1 MISISIS
8 TSMLLAI
15 THDRKFFAQMIT
27 FTKSYLKKLSSF
39 FTILIFVQASSTLIF
54 STQAFSAQVS
64 EAQIEQFKKLP
75 PSQQKS
81 LAQSMGIDYNDLK
94 SQLSGQ
100 KSNASD
106 EVSNTQVYP
115 RGILFDEEGNPLF
128 EELDQIEK
136 EEEELEKII
145 KPFGY
150 DVFANAPSTFSP
162 TMDIAIPEG
171 YIIGPG
177 DKLSIQVFGKET
189 IDVEMVVS
197 REGEL
202 IFPNLGAFKVA
213 GLSFIELKQFIRN
226 KIQERIIGVNVVVGI
241 ASLRSMRIFVLGD
254 AFKPGPYTLSSLS
267 SVTHALFAA
276 GGMNDIGSLRN
287 IQLKRSGKLIKTIDL
302 YELLIHGDS
311 SNDVLLQSGDVV
323 FIAPVS
329 RTVTVDGEVRRP
341 AIYELKNSDTFA
353 DAIAMAG
360 GFLPSAYAK
369 STIVERYNQSHLRSI
384 VNVDLT
390 DKKQLSAKVREGDYI
405 KVMQTAEMF
414 EQSVTIIG
422 AITRPGKYQWSQGQK
437 VTDLLP
443 SIDSHLLNNADLSYT
458 LIVRETNFARNIE
471 ILQLSLAKAL
481 ANPNSEDNYLLLPS
495 DKIIVFSNVS
505 KIVDELISLD
515 TLAFTQAE
523 LFKKEKLLAK
533 EKYKTKLFWQK
544 YGEENIKYDAD
555 LEEEKT
561 AELVSQSIA
570 QFTGGEIEEE
580 IDIKELGLFSRQRLL
595 LPIIRKLKQQGG
607 AGLSIQLV
615 EIDGQVKY
623 PGVYPLPINGRVDD
637 LIAAAGGVNES
648 AYLAKADITRNEVNS
663 YGVNKHSLTINL
675 ALALKEEQ
683 ENNILLTSKD
693 RVNIHTTPAWSENHV
708 IELRGEFVFPGK
720 YTIRRGESL
729 GELVKKAGGLTDYA
743 YAQGSVFSRVKLKEL
758 EQQNLFKL
766 AGDLRTEMASQSL
779 TKDTPGQSYEEAQM
793 MLSDLTK
800 TQPVGRLVIDLDRIM
815 VKNDYDVLLET
826 GDILYVPTMNNS
838 INVIGQVQVTSS
850 HVYDETLDAYDY
862 LAQSGGSKKRADEDR
877 TYIISANGRI
887 KMMGSGNWFA
897 DDAASRLRPGDTIVV
912 PLDAEYMNNLE
923 LWTNVTGII
932 YNSAVA
938 IAAISGI

>member
-1 MISISIS
+1 
-8 TSMLLAI
+8 
-15 THDRKFFAQMIT
+15 MIT
-27 FTKSYLKKLSSF
+27 FTKKITFTLFFIVLATFITPSF
-39 FTILIFVQASSTLIF
+39 A
-54 STQAFSAQVS
+54 AQVS

-75 PSQQKS
+75 PSQQRS

-94 SQLSGQ
+94 AQLSGK
-100 KSNASD
+100 KSETD
-106 EVSNTQVYP
+106 EEDTNTQVYP
-115 RGILFDEEGNPLF
+115 RGTLFDEEGNPLF
-128 EELDQIEK
+128 EELDEIEK
-136 EEEELEKII
+136 EEEELEKKI

-150 DVFANAPSTFSP
+150 DVFANAPFTFAP

-171 YIIGPG
+171 YIIGSG

-189 IDVEMVVS
+189 LDVEMTVS

-202 IFPNLGAFKVA
+202 VFPNLGAFKVA
-213 GLSFIELKQFIRN
+213 GLTFVELKQFINN
-226 KIQERIIGVNVVVGI
+226 KIKERIIGVNVVVGI

-276 GGMNDIGSLRN
+276 GGINDIGSLRN

-302 YELLIHGDS
+302 YELLINGDS
-311 SNDVLLQSGDVV
+311 SDDVLLQSGDVV
-323 FIAPVS
+323 FIAPVG

-341 AIYELKNSDTFA
+341 AIYELKDSDTFA
-353 DAIAMAG
+353 DAVAMAG

-390 DKKQLSAKVREGDYI
+390 DKTQLSAKVREGDYI
-405 KVMQTAEMF
+405 KVMPTAEMF

-422 AITRPGKYQWSQGQK
+422 AIARPGKYQWNQNQR
-437 VTDLLP
+437 VADLLP
-443 SIDSHLLNNADLSYT
+443 GIDTHLLTNADLNYT
-458 LIVRETNFARNIE
+458 LIVRETDFARNIE
-471 ILQLSLAKAL
+471 ILQLSLAKAIS
-481 ANPNSEDNYLLLPS
+481 NPNSADNLLLLPS
-495 DKIIVFSNVS
+495 DKVIVFSTAS
-505 KIVDELISLD
+505 TIAEELITLD
-515 TLAFTQAE
+515 TLAFTQEE

-544 YGEENIKYDAD
+544 YGEENIQYDVD
-555 LEEEKT
+555 HEEQK
-561 AELVSQSIA
+561 AEALINQSNA
-570 QFTGGEIEEE
+570 QFIGGEIEEE
-580 IDIKELGLFSRQRLL
+580 VDIKELSLFSRQRLL
-595 LPIIRKLKQQGG
+595 LPIIQKLKQQGG
-607 AGLSIQLV
+607 AGLSIQLIEV
-615 EIDGQVKY
+615 DGQVKY

-663 YGVNKHSLTINL
+663 YGVKKHSFTINL
-675 ALALKEEQ
+675 SSALKEEQ
-683 ENNILLTSKD
+683 KDNILLISKD
-693 RVNIHTTPAWSENHV
+693 RLNIHTIPAWSENHV

-729 GELVKKAGGLTDYA
+729 SDLVKKAGGLTNYA
-743 YAQGSVFSRVKLKEL
+743 HAQGSVFSRVKLKEL
-758 EQQNLFKL
+758 EQKNLFKL
-766 AGDLRTEMASQSL
+766 ADDLRIEMASRSL
-779 TKDTPGQSYEEAQM
+779 TKDTAGQSYEEAQM

-815 VKNDYDVLLET
+815 VKNNYDVLLET
-826 GDILYVPTMNNS
+826 GDVLYVPTLNNS

-850 HVYDETLDAYDY
+850 HVYDEALDAHDY
-862 LAQSGGSKKRADEDR
+862 LAQSGGIKKRADESR

-887 KMMGSGNWFA
+887 KMMTSESWFA
-897 DDAASRLRPGDTIVV
+897 DDEASRLRPGDTIVV

>member
-1 MISISIS
+1 
-8 TSMLLAI
+8 
-15 THDRKFFAQMIT
+15 MIT
-27 FTKSYLKKLSSF
+27 LTKKI
-39 FTILIFVQASSTLIF
+39 TIALFILVLATLITPVT
-54 STQAFSAQVS
+54 SSIAAQVS
-64 EAQIEQFKKLP
+64 QAQIEQFKKLP
-75 PSQQKS
+75 ASQQQS
-81 LAQSMGIDYNDLK
+81 LAQSMGIDYKDLT
-94 SQLSGQ
+94 SQLSG
-100 KSNASD
+100 K
-106 EVSNTQVYP
+106 ESNTEDEDTNTQTYP
-115 RGILFDEEGNPLF
+115 RGTLFDEEGNPRF
-128 EELDQIEK
+128 EELDKIEK
-136 EEEELEKII
+136 EELEKQI

-150 DVFANAPSTFSP
+150 DVFANAPFTFAP

-171 YIIGPG
+171 YIIGAG

-189 IDVEMVVS
+189 LDLEMVVS

-202 IFPNLGAFKVA
+202 VFPNLGAFKVA
-213 GLSFIELKQFIRN
+213 GLTFIELKQFIKN
-226 KIQERIIGVNVVVGI
+226 KIKERILGVNVVVGI

-276 GGMNDIGSLRN
+276 GGINDIGSLRN

-311 SNDVLLQSGDVV
+311 SDDVLLQSGDVV
-323 FIAPVS
+323 FIAPVG

-341 AIYELKNSDTFA
+341 AIYELKGSDTFA
-353 DAIAMAG
+353 DAIAMAS

-390 DKKQLSAKVREGDYI
+390 DKNQLSAKVHEGDYI
-405 KVMQTAEMF
+405 KVMKTAEMF

-422 AITRPGKYQWSQGQK
+422 AITRPGKYQWMQGQR
-437 VTDLLP
+437 VADLLP
-443 SIDSHLLNNADLSYT
+443 GIDTHLLTNADLHYT
-458 LIVRETNFARNIE
+458 LIVRETDFARNIE
-471 ILQLSLAKAL
+471 ILQLSLAKAIT
-481 ANPNSEDNYLLLPS
+481 NPNSADNPLLLPN
-495 DKIIVFSNVS
+495 DKIIVFSNTS
-505 KIVDELISLD
+505 KIAEESITLD
-515 TLAFTQAE
+515 TLAFTQDE

-533 EKYKTKLFWQK
+533 EKFKTKLFWKK
-544 YGEENIKYDAD
+544 YGEENIKYDVD
-555 LEEEKT
+555 HEEQKKK
-561 AELVSQSIA
+561 ELINLSIA
-570 QFTGGEIEEE
+570 QFSGGEIEED
-580 IDIKELGLFSRQRLL
+580 IDIKELSLFSRQRLL
-595 LPIIRKLKQQGG
+595 LPIIQRLKQQGG
-607 AGLSIQLV
+607 AGHSIQLV

-623 PGVYPLPINGRVDD
+623 PGVYPLPIKGRVDD

-648 AYLAKADITRNEVNS
+648 AYLAKADLTRNEVNS
-663 YGVNKHSLTINL
+663 YGVKKQSFTINL

-683 ENNILLTSKD
+683 KDNVLLVSKD
-693 RVNIHTTPAWSENHV
+693 RLNIHTIPAWSENHV

-729 GELVKKAGGLTDYA
+729 ADLIKKAGGLTDYA
-743 YAQGSVFSRVKLKEL
+743 YARGSVFSRVKLKEL
-758 EQQNLFKL
+758 EQKNLFKL
-766 AGDLRTEMASQSL
+766 ADDLRIEMASRSL
-779 TKDTPGQSYEEAQM
+779 TKDNSGQSYKEAQM

-826 GDILYVPTMNNS
+826 GDVLYVPTMNNS

-850 HVYDETLDAYDY
+850 HVYDEALDAYDY
-862 LAQSGGSKKRADEDR
+862 LSQSGGSKKRADEDR

-887 KMMGSGNWFA
+887 KMMASGNWFA
-897 DDAASRLRPGDTIVV
+897 DDEASRLRPGDTIVV

-923 LWTNVTGII
+923 LWRNVTSII

-938 IAAISGI
+938 LAAISGI

>member
-1 MISISIS
+1 
-8 TSMLLAI
+8 
-15 THDRKFFAQMIT
+15 MIT
-27 FTKSYLKKLSSF
+27 FTKKITFIVFSF
-39 FTILIFVQASSTLIF
+39 VLVAFTSTSF
-54 STQAFSAQVS
+54 AAQIS
-64 EAQIEQFKKLP
+64 EAQIAQFKKLP
-75 PSQQKS
+75 PSQQQA
-81 LAQSMGIDYNDLK
+81 LAQSMGVDYNDLK
-94 SQLSGQ
+94 KQLSGD
-100 KSNASD
+100 KAGSENESSNS
-106 EVSNTQVYP
+106 TVYP
-115 RGILFDEEGNPLF
+115 RGTLFDEEGNPLF
-128 EELDQIEK
+128 EELDEIEK
-136 EEEELEKII
+136 EESELDKKI

-150 DVFANAPSTFSP
+150 DVFANAPYTFAP

-189 IDVEMVVS
+189 IDVEMAVS

-202 IFPNLGAFKVA
+202 VFPNLGAFKVA
-213 GLSFIELKQFIRN
+213 GLTFIELKQFISS
-226 KIQERIIGVNVVVGI
+226 KIKERIIGVNVVVGI
-241 ASLRSMRIFVLGD
+241 ASLRSMRVFVLGD

-276 GGMNDIGSLRN
+276 GGINDIGSLRN
-287 IQLKRSGKLIKTIDL
+287 IQLKRSGKLIRTIDL
-302 YELLIHGDS
+302 YELLINGDS
-311 SNDVLLQSGDVV
+311 SADLLLQSGDVV
-323 FIAPVS
+323 FIAPVG
-329 RTVTVDGEVRRP
+329 RTVTVEGEVRRP
-341 AIYELKNSDTFA
+341 AIYELKDSDTFA

-384 VNVDLT
+384 VNIDLT
-390 DKKQLSAKVREGDYI
+390 DESQLSAKVQKGDYI

-414 EQSVTIIG
+414 AQSVTVIG
-422 AITRPGKYQWSQGQK
+422 AITRPGKYQWKKGQK
-437 VTDLLP
+437 VADLLP
-443 SIDSHLLNNADLSYT
+443 GIKSHLLTNADLNYT
-458 LIVRETNFARNIE
+458 LIIRETDFARNIE
-471 ILQLSLAKAL
+471 VLQLSLASAI
-481 ANPNSEDNYLLLPS
+481 ADPSSEDNRLLLPS

-505 KIVDELISLD
+505 KITDELITLD
-515 TLAFTQAE
+515 TLAFTQEE

-544 YGEENIKYDAD
+544 YGEENIQYDVD
-555 LEEEKT
+555 LKEEEAT
-561 AELVSQSIA
+561 DLINQSIA
-570 QFTGGEIEEE
+570 QFTGGEVEEE

-595 LPIIRKLKQQGG
+595 LPIIQKLKQQGG

-623 PGVYPLPINGRVDD
+623 PGVYPLAINGRVDD
-637 LIAAAGGVNES
+637 LVAAAGGVNES
-648 AYLAKADITRNEVNS
+648 AYLAKADITRNKVNS
-663 YGVNKHSLTINL
+663 YGVEKTSLTINL
-675 ALALKEEQ
+675 ASALKEEADD
-683 ENNILLTSKD
+683 NVLLTSKD
-693 RVNIHTTPAWSENHV
+693 RLNIHTTPAWSENHV

-729 GELVKKAGGLTDYA
+729 GDLINKAGGLTKYA
-743 YAQGSVFSRVKLKEL
+743 YARGSVFSRMKLKEL

-766 AGDLRTEMASQSL
+766 ASDLRTEMASQSL
-779 TKDTPGQSYEEAQM
+779 TKDTAGQSYEEAQM

-815 VKNDYDVLLET
+815 VKNDYDVLLEN
-826 GDILYVPTMNNS
+826 GDVLYVPTMNNS

-850 HVYDETLDAYDY
+850 HVYDETLDAHDY
-862 LAQSGGSKKRADEDR
+862 LAQSGGSKKRADDSR
-877 TYIISANGRI
+877 IYIISANGRI
-887 KMMGSGNWFA
+887 KMMAGANWFS
-897 DDAASRLRPGDTIVV
+897 DDESSRLRPGDTIVV

>member
-1 MISISIS
+1 MMTFIKNI
-8 TSMLLAI
+8 TLTLLIFILGA
-15 THDRKFFAQMIT
+15 
-27 FTKSYLKKLSSF
+27 SLSSSF
-39 FTILIFVQASSTLIF
+39 AAQF
-54 STQAFSAQVS
+54 SQ
-64 EAQIEQFKKLP
+64 AQIEQFKKLP
-75 PSQQKS
+75 PAQQQS
-81 LAQSMGIDYNDLK
+81 LAQSMGIDYKDLK
-94 SQLSGQ
+94 AQLSGI
-100 KSNASD
+100 KSNN
-106 EVSNTQVYP
+106 EEEYTNTQVYP
-115 RGILFDEEGNPLF
+115 RGTLFDEDGNPLF
-128 EELDQIEK
+128 EELDKIEK
-136 EEEELEKII
+136 EEEELEKKI
-145 KPFGY
+145 KSFGY
-150 DVFANAPSTFSP
+150 DVFANAPFTFAP

-171 YIIGPG
+171 YIIGSG

-189 IDVEMVVS
+189 LDVEVVVS

-202 IFPNLGAFKVA
+202 VFPNLGAFKVA
-213 GLSFIELKQFIRN
+213 GLTFVELKQFISN
-226 KIQERIIGVNVVVGI
+226 KIKERIIGVNVVVGI
-241 ASLRSMRIFVLGD
+241 ASLRSMRVFVLGE

-276 GGMNDIGSLRN
+276 GGINDIGSLRN
-287 IQLKRSGKLIKTIDL
+287 IQLKRSGKLIKKIDL

-311 SNDVLLQSGDVV
+311 SNDILLQSGDVV
-323 FIAPVS
+323 FIAPVG

-390 DKKQLSAKVREGDYI
+390 NKNQLSAKVREGDYI

-422 AITRPGKYQWSQGQK
+422 AATRPGKYQWSQGQR
-437 VTDLLP
+437 VADLL
-443 SIDSHLLNNADLSYT
+443 SGIDSHLLTNADLNYT
-458 LIVRETNFARNIE
+458 LIVRETDFARNIE
-471 ILQLSLAKAL
+471 VLQLSLAKAIF
-481 ANPNSEDNYLLLPS
+481 NPNSADNLLLLPS
-495 DKIIVFSNVS
+495 DKIIVFSSAS
-505 KIVDELISLD
+505 KIADELITLD
-515 TLAFTQAE
+515 TLAFTQKE

-533 EKYKTKLFWQK
+533 NKYKTKLFWQK
-544 YGEENIKYDAD
+544 YGEENIKYDVD
-555 LEEEKT
+555 IDVEEEK
-561 AELVSQSIA
+561 AKELINQSIA
-570 QFTGGEIEEE
+570 QITGGEVEEE
-580 IDIKELGLFSRQRLL
+580 INIKELSLFSRQRLL
-595 LPIIRKLKQQGG
+595 LPIIKKLKQQGG
-607 AGLSIQLV
+607 AGFAIQLV

-623 PGVYPLPINGRVDD
+623 PGTYPLPVNGRVDD

-648 AYLAKADITRNEVNS
+648 AYLAKANITRNEINS
-663 YGVNKHSLTINL
+663 YGVKKHSLTINL
-675 ALALKEEQ
+675 ASALKEEQ
-683 ENNILLTSKD
+683 ADNILLVSKD
-693 RVNIHTTPAWSENHV
+693 RLNIHTIPAWSENHM

-729 GELVKKAGGLTDYA
+729 ADLVKKAGGLTDYA

-766 AGDLRTEMASQSL
+766 AGDLRIEMASQSL
-779 TKDTPGQSYEEAQM
+779 TKDTAAQSYEEAQM

-815 VKNDYDVLLET
+815 VKNDYDVLLEN
-826 GDILYVPTMNNS
+826 GDVLYVPTMNNS

-850 HVYDETLDAYDY
+850 HVYDEALDAHDY
-862 LAQSGGSKKRADEDR
+862 LAQSGGSKKRADESR
-877 TYIISANGRI
+877 IYIISANGRI
-887 KMMGSGNWFA
+887 KMMSSGNWFA
-897 DDAASRLRPGDTIVV
+897 NDETSRLRPGDTVVV

-923 LWTNVTGII
+923 LWSNVTGII